1 MAGRCPRPFRSRN
14 ATPPHPVT
22 LQFSYV
28 KWLLVAEILIPRVE
42 TCLALEN
49 FRAHEVCGRLLSPE
63 LDIFALIE
71 LAKAGSHD
79 ATTLWQYLVDT
90 TVVSCGVLGE
100 LTAEVA
106 LQRNCLQLDWPGW
119 QQTPFPANAFD
130 PTPAQPGSTYADLL
144 LEGLQILFT
153 YEADGVVMW
162 TPTARP
168 QTTG

>member
-14 ATPPHPVT
+14 APPHPVT

-28 KWLLVAEILIPRVE
+28 KWLLVAEILIPLVE
-42 TCLALEN
+42 HWSRLEN
-49 FRAHEVCGRLLSPE
+49 FRAHGVCGRLLSPE
-63 LDIFALIE
+63 LDIRTLIG
-71 LAKAGSHD
+71 LAKAGTHT
-79 ATTLWQYLVDT
+79 AATLWQYLVDT
-90 TVVSCGVLGE
+90 TVLSCGVLGE
-100 LTAEVA
+100 LTAELA

-119 QQTPFPANAFD
+119 QQTPFPASAFD

-144 LEGLQILFT
+144 LEGLQILLT

-168 QTTG
+168 QTAG